1 MGDLPYDLN
10 TIKLTWIKPDDY
22 TILHSKMFDSLDEAL
37 KNVPEDIKKED
48 FMVMQLIKTDGTA
61 YDWKLLPYGQHDKF
75 IRGMSFVDNKFLYYG
90 TMALVV
96 IGLIYIVKLIATK
109 YNKNGSN

>member
-37 KNVPEDIKKED
+37 KNVRAP
-48 FMVMQLIKTDGTA
+48 
-61 YDWKLLPYGQHDKF
+61 
-75 IRGMSFVDNKFLYYG
+75 
-90 TMALVV
+90 
-96 IGLIYIVKLIATK
+96 IGLNIDAETPEEIAVSILAEIIKVRRTA
-109 YNKNGSN
+109 